1 MITTTLLFVLVSL
14 IALRVPVSISI
25 GISTVIA
32 LIIGDFP
39 LSVIPR
45 MMTVSYTH
53 LTLPTNREV

>member
-45 MMTVSYTH
+45 MMIDG
-53 LTLPTNREV
+53 